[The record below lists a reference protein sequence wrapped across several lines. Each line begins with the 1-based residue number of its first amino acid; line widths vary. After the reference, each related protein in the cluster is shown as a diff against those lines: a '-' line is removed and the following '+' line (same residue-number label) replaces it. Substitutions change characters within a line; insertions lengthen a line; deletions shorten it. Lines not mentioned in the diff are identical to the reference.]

1 MQRKAVAVPLDVSE
15 PAKGSL
21 AVPPQ
26 AEKKAGLLK
35 AYLRALDNR
44 PIVTKVITSGVIC
57 GVGDILAQALAFKSA
72 ATDSVTLGAFVGA
85 LEFQRFAI
93 YGFLG
98 AFWIAPIVHYW
109 FNALE
114 SMTKSKNGPPKTFA
128 GRMGKA
134 LKMMALDQA
143 IGAPVVN
150 AG

>member
-1 MQRKAVAVPLDVSE
+1 MKRKAVAVALEVSE

-21 AVPPQ
+21 ALPPQ
-26 AEKKAGLLK
+26 PEKKAGLFNT
-35 AYLRALDNR
+35 YLRALDNR

-57 GVGDILAQALAFKSA
+57 GVGDILAQALSFKSA

-85 LEFQRFAI
+85 LELQRFVI
-93 YGFLG
+93 YGLLG
-98 AFWIAPIVHYW
+98 AFWIAPVVHYW

-114 SMTKSKNGPPKTFA
+114 SATKSKKGPPKTFA

-134 LKMMALDQA
+134 LKMMALDQS